1 MTDQHKENQANTVKD
16 QAREWLIYLYSG
28 ETTQKKRD
36 EFVIWVNKND
46 VNRQAFSQSYK
57 VWQSI
62 GATDSSVE
70 WLAQY
75 TIRKPT
81 SLPTT
86 KSKSIL
92 TKSALWLSGIAASAL
107 FLVVNNTF
115 QAPKTMKV
123 TASEIVFTS
132 PIGENKTVTL
142 SDGTAVTL
150 AGNSSILVDINQ
162 HERRI
167 SLRKGS
173 AYFDVTHDSERVF
186 SVSAQHTEVRV
197 RGTAFEVEYSTDN
210 ELKIS
215 VQRGL
220 VDVADLPEY
229 GSKDE
234 KVVQLHPNQQLRA
247 DIHGAFVNGVT
258 NFDPETEFSW
268 LNSRLIYD
276 NIPLKNVIVDI
287 NRYVTKPIIVSDES
301 INHLPITASFTFDQI
316 DSVLSGLVAAYPIK
330 LTEEVNRTVITKI
343 NDKPY

>member
-1 MTDQHKENQANTVKD
+1 MTEQHNENQANTVSN

-57 VWQSI
+57 VWQTI
-62 GATDSSVE
+62 GATDSAVE
-70 WLAQY
+70 WLVQY
-75 TIRKPT
+75 AIRKPA
-81 SLPTT
+81 SLPTK
-86 KSKSIL
+86 KSKTIL

-107 FLVVNNTF
+107 LLVANNTV
-115 QAPKTMKV
+115 QTPKTMKV
-123 TASEIVFTS
+123 MAPEIVFTS

-150 AGNSSILVDINQ
+150 AGNSSIFVDINQ
-162 HERRI
+162 NERRI

-220 VDVADLPEY
+220 VDVADLPEH

-234 KVVQLHPNQQLRA
+234 KVVQLHPNEQLRA
-247 DIHGAFVNGVT
+247 DIHGAFINGVT
-258 NFDPETEFSW
+258 HFDPETEFSW
-268 LNSRLIYD
+268 LNARLIYD

-287 NRYVTKPIIVSDES
+287 NRYVTKPIIISDES

-316 DSVLSGLVAAYPIK
+316 DSVLAGLVAAYPIK

-343 NDKPY
+343 NAKPH